1 MVKESIILIIIIVVL
16 LTLSIFIIT
25 ILENK
30 SNDTGNNTD
39 KNITMEDREY
49 SNIVYDIDGNP
60 IDNLVDTL
68 LKRNRWKM
76 R

>member
-1 MVKESIILIIIIVVL
+1 MVKKSIILIIIIVVL

-39 KNITMEDREY
+39 KNITMKDREY

-68 LKRNRWKM
+68 LKRNR
-76 R
+76 

>member
-1 MVKESIILIIIIVVL
+1 MVKKSIILIIAIVVL

-39 KNITMEDREY
+39 KNITMKDREY

-60 IDNLVDTL
+60 IDNLADTF
-68 LKRNRWKM
+68 
-76 R
+76 

>member
-68 LKRNRWKM
+68 LKRNR
-76 R
+76 

>member
-1 MVKESIILIIIIVVL
+1 MVKKSIILIIAIVVL

-39 KNITMEDREY
+39 KNITMKDREY
-49 SNIVYDIDGNP
+49 SNIVYDINGNP
-60 IDNLVDTL
+60 IDNL
-68 LKRNRWKM
+68 
-76 R
+76 

>member
-39 KNITMEDREY
+39 KNITMKDREY

-60 IDNLVDTL
+60 IDNLADTF
-68 LKRNRWKM
+68 
-76 R
+76 

>member
-39 KNITMEDREY
+39 KNITMKDREY

-60 IDNLVDTL
+60 IDNLADTL
-68 LKRNRWKM
+68 
-76 R
+76 

>member
-39 KNITMEDREY
+39 KNITMKDREY

>member
-1 MVKESIILIIIIVVL
+1 MVKKSIILIIAIVVL

-68 LKRNRWKM
+68 LKGNR
-76 R
+76 

>member
-1 MVKESIILIIIIVVL
+1 MVKKSIILIIAIVVL

-60 IDNLVDTL
+60 IDNLADTL
-68 LKRNRWKM
+68 
-76 R
+76 

>member
-39 KNITMEDREY
+39 KNITMKDREY
-49 SNIVYDIDGNP
+49 SNIVYDIDGNS

-68 LKRNRWKM
+68 LKCNRWKM
-76 R
+76 W

>member
-1 MVKESIILIIIIVVL
+1 MVKKSIILIIAIVVL

-39 KNITMEDREY
+39 KNITMKDREY

-68 LKRNRWKM
+68 LKRNR
-76 R
+76 

>member
-39 KNITMEDREY
+39 KNITMKDREY

-60 IDNLVDTL
+60 IDNLADTL
-68 LKRNRWKM
+68 LKRNR
-76 R
+76 

>member
-39 KNITMEDREY
+39 KNITMKDREY
-49 SNIVYDIDGNP
+49 SNIDGNP
-60 IDNLVDTL
+60 IDNLADTF
-68 LKRNRWKM
+68 
-76 R
+76 

>member
-1 MVKESIILIIIIVVL
+1 MVKKSIILIIIIVVL

-39 KNITMEDREY
+39 KNITMKDREY

-60 IDNLVDTL
+60 IDNLADTL
-68 LKRNRWKM
+68 
-76 R
+76 

>member
-1 MVKESIILIIIIVVL
+1 MVKKSIILIIAIVVL

-39 KNITMEDREY
+39 KNITMKDREY

-60 IDNLVDTL
+60 IDNLADTL
-68 LKRNRWKM
+68 
-76 R
+76 

>member
-39 KNITMEDREY
+39 KNITMKDREY

-68 LKRNRWKM
+68 LKRNR
-76 R
+76 

>member
-1 MVKESIILIIIIVVL
+1 MVKKSIILIIIIVVL

-60 IDNLVDTL
+60 IDNLADTF
-68 LKRNRWKM
+68 
-76 R
+76 

>member
-1 MVKESIILIIIIVVL
+1 MVKKSIILIIAIVVL

-68 LKRNRWKM
+68 LKRNR
-76 R
+76 

>member
-1 MVKESIILIIIIVVL
+1 MVKKSIILIIAIVVL

-60 IDNLVDTL
+60 IDNLADTF
-68 LKRNRWKM
+68 
-76 R
+76 

>member
-60 IDNLVDTL
+60 IDNLADTF
-68 LKRNRWKM
+68 
-76 R
+76 